1 VVPQSPHDRHV
12 IAELVMYRLNLFGS
26 VSIDDESGPV
36 TGRAVQRHRLAL
48 LGILAASRAL
58 GVSREKLIS
67 YLWPDSGTRR
77 ARHALADSVYRL
89 NETLG
94 GSAVLV
100 VGDQLRL
107 NGAIVICD
115 VSMFRDAIA
124 MGAWEDAARLYSGP
138 FMDGF
143 FLQGAL
149 EFEQWM
155 ELVREQLASEYGM
168 ALEALA
174 GQRATSG
181 DSAGAVAAWRQRAT
195 LDRYDSRVALRLM
208 EALVAAGNRA
218 AAVRHAHSHA
228 RLVEQELGTRSLP
241 EIATLAERLVAG

>member
-1 VVPQSPHDRHV
+1 
-12 IAELVMYRLNLFGS
+12 MYRLNLFGS

-89 NETLG
+89 NEALG

-107 NGAIVICD
+107 DGASVVCD
-115 VSMFRDAIA
+115 VVLFRNAVA
-124 MGAWEDAARLYSGP
+124 AGEWEAAARLYRGP

-143 FLQGAL
+143 SLQGAL

-155 ELVREQLASEYGM
+155 ELVREQMDSEYGR

-174 GQRATSG
+174 ELCAASG
-181 DSAGAVAAWRQRAT
+181 DAAGAVTAWRQRAT
-195 LDRYDSRVALRLM
+195 LDRYDSRVALRLV

-228 RLVEQELGTRSLP
+228 RLVEEELGALSAP
-241 EIATLAERLVAG
+241 EIATLTERLTAY